1 MPTIFSHA
9 VIPASI
15 GLGLGSKVIPK
26 PLLIAGLIVSVFPDA
41 DCGTFAFGIPYES
54 QFGHRGFM
62 HSFVFAAALAG
73 LWTWRN
79 MEFNVGGNTVK
90 RSVVFAYLFVCMASH
105 GVLDMFTDG
114 GKGIA
119 LLWPFTSER
128 FFFDQTPIPVSN
140 IGLGFL
146 SMQSLNVMKWEF
158 ILIWLPCFALGGMA
172 WGIRKLLEKK
182 SAS

>member
-9 VIPASI
+9 VIPAAI
-15 GLGLGSKVIPK
+15 ALGLGSKAIPK

-41 DCGTFAFGIPYES
+41 DCGTFAMGIKYES

-79 MEFNVGGNTVK
+79 MEFNVGGNNVK

-105 GVLDMFTDG
+105 GLLDMLTDG
-114 GKGIA
+114 GHGVA
-119 LLWPFTSER
+119 LFWPFWNER
-128 FFFDQTPIPVSN
+128 LFFPVTPIPVSN
-140 IGLGFL
+140 IGLGFF
-146 SMQSLNVMKWEF
+146 SMQSLNVLKWEF
-158 ILIWLPCFALGGMA
+158 ILICLPCIALCGMA
-172 WGIRKLLEKK
+172 WGIRKLLRKK
-182 SAS
+182 PV

>member
-15 GLGLGSKVIPK
+15 ALGLGSKVIPK

-41 DCGTFAFGIPYES
+41 DSGAFAFGIPYEN

-62 HSFVFAAALAG
+62 HSLVFAAALAG

-90 RSVVFAYLFVCMASH
+90 RSVVFTYLFICMASH
-105 GVLDMFTDG
+105 GLLDMLTNG

-119 LLWPFTSER
+119 LFWPFWNER
-128 FFFDQTPIPVSN
+128 LFFPITPILVSN
-140 IGLGFL
+140 IGLSFL
-146 SMQSLNVMKWEF
+146 SMESLNVVKWEF
-158 ILIWLPCFALGGMA
+158 ILLWLPCFALGGIG

-182 SAS
+182 PAA